1 MADHKSF
8 ISSLN
13 ILFNKEHEDFS
24 FVYWITKLHK
34 NPYREN
40 NTTGASSFSTNY
52 LFINMAIHI
61 VTAFKE
67 GILSY
72 WDKVYSR
79 SSFNHIWI
87 LKYCKDNCN
96 SRSFSEIFSS
106 KHVTFLHFRNSFLLG
121 MYKHAYKYHLYYKC
135 IYHQNGKKCYK
146 LIVFGHELTYFI
158 LSSTK
163 KEKNRYTQIW
173 VTTNLEFR
181 IDDIFAELGG
191 HVCQQLVLYINTTY
205 GLSQGL
211 YLSLYDEWH

>member
-1 MADHKSF
+1 MWLLSKREYYHTGIKS
-8 ISSLN
+8 IHVVASIIYGYWN
-13 ILFNKEHEDFS
+13 TVKIIVILVRFQKFP
-24 FVYWITKLHK
+24 L
-34 NPYREN
+34 
-40 NTTGASSFSTNY
+40 
-52 LFINMAIHI
+52 
-61 VTAFKE
+61 
-67 GILSY
+67 
-72 WDKVYSR
+72 
-79 SSFNHIWI
+79 
-87 LKYCKDNCN
+87 
-96 SRSFSEIFSS
+96 S